1 MYLELKISR
10 NRKTPSVSP
19 GLIVILDTVVLLG
32 RNRQFLGTHTWIQT
46 LNSGHSLFEI

>member
-10 NRKTPSVSP
+10 NRETPSVSP
-19 GLIVILDTVVLLG
+19 GSIVILDTVVSLG